1 MKHSMRTNK
10 GFTLIE
16 LLLVMMITSIL
27 VGPYI
32 YQKTVELKDERV
44 RITMS
49 EISDIATSAQNY
61 AAEQNLKWPD
71 EDNQCRSAISLMR
84 DDGYLGSLSDISIYE
99 TSYSTLCSSING
111 SRFFVEVETKTSAE
125 AEILASY
132 LPSSDASGK
141 SISFSVPLPSS
152 IPALDHLLPR
162 DGSRPMTG
170 DLDLDENNIENVNQ
184 ISTETVLLN
193 SVVTKGSPC
202 SKNGLI
208 ARDNGGLVLSC
219 NQGIWTGASG
229 SPEGMLAHFYL
240 DSCPDGWKVADG
252 SQGTIDARGKFLR
265 SLDLGRGLDLGR
277 NLGST
282 QGDAIRNITGSGI
295 ASGGYAN
302 ARGAFYKSSGYNPQ
316 DFNGS
321 EQHYTANFDASRVV
335 PTANENRPV
344 NLALLTCQKF
354 D

>member
-1 MKHSMRTNK
+1 MEKINNET

-16 LLLVMMITSIL
+16 LMIGMLIASLLI
-27 VGPYI
+27 GPYV
-32 YQKTVELKDERV
+32 YQKQVEFKESLDA
-44 RITMS
+44 ITLS
-49 EISDIATSAQNY
+49 EIQDIGTSAQNY
-61 AAEQNLKWPD
+61 AAEQNLSWPD
-71 EDNQCRSAISLMR
+71 EENQCSSAISLMR
-84 DDGYLGSLSDISIYE
+84 NEGYLSGLSDNSVFDTAYK
-99 TSYSTLCSSING
+99 TSCTPSPG
-111 SRFFVEVETKTSAE
+111 SRFSVEVDTKTSAQ

-132 LPSSDASGK
+132 LASSVVTGQTVRY
-141 SISFSVPLPSS
+141 SIPLPSS
-152 IPALDHLLPR
+152 IPALEHLLPR

-184 ISTETVLLN
+184 ISTETDLLN

-265 SLDLGRGLDLGR
+265 SLDIGGGLDPGR
-277 NLGST
+277 TLGST
-282 QGDAIRNITGSGI
+282 QGDAIRNITGGGI
-295 ASGGYAN
+295 ASGGYGN
-302 ARGAFYKSSGYNPQ
+302 ASGAFYRSSGFNPQ

-321 EQHYTANFDASRVV
+321 ERHYTAKFDASRVV

-344 NLALLTCQKF
+344 NIALLTCQKF